1 MTKSKSKARKAL
13 DAVETMDREVAEAA
27 APIHDSPAIKA
38 VGFVS
43 ELGDQPPMRVLC
55 GTVIGAGLLRGD
67 RKLARAGIRML
78 LSHSLATLAKSLIKH
93 QVDRTRPKLLVEEGR
108 YGMKAGHSRDKEQS
122 SFPSGH
128 TAGAVSA
135 AGTFAKDYPEHAL
148 PAWSASAAVAV
159 AQVPRCMHY
168 PSDIAAGAAIGLAS
182 AALVNR
188 LMPAMGDA

>member
-1 MTKSKSKARKAL
+1 MSQSLARQAI
-13 DAVETMDREVAEAA
+13 DAVETLDREVAEAA
-27 APIHDSPAIKA
+27 APIRDTRAIKA
-38 VGFVS
+38 IGFVS
-43 ELGDQPPMRVLC
+43 ELGDQPPMRVIC
-55 GTVIGAGLLRGD
+55 AGVIGAGLLRRD
-67 RKLARAGIRML
+67 RKLARAGVRML
-78 LSHSLATLAKSLIKH
+78 LSHSLATWAKILIKH
-93 QVDRTRPKLLVEEGR
+93 QVDRTRPKFLEEEGEVGLKR
-108 YGMKAGHSRDKEQS
+108 GHSRDKEQS

-148 PAWSASAAVAV
+148 YAWGVSGAIAV

-188 LMPAMGDA
+188 LVPATKGG